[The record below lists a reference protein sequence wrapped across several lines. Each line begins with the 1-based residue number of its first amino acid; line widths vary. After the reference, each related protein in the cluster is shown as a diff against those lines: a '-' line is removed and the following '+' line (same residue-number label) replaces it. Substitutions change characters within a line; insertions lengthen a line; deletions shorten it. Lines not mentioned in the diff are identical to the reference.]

1 MAALET
7 VTGVKEQDADK
18 AESAIRGII
27 LGIVAALQVGDIVR
41 ATRKAQAKTEEIP
54 SSEPP
59 APGED
64 SVEVTL
70 EDTPEAALS
79 PQANAGQFTGSPE
92 PEPLPGQSDPPQL
105 SGEAD
110 ADALVLTPENAPDPA
125 ISIRVGEVIIEAPLS
140 QLAETLHQQ
149 SPETLEDLRA
159 ALQDAERSPDATTV
173 EIRADDNLKFYRDAD
188 NRFVASDFDMQA
200 STAVEDETVTS
211 QPALA
216 GEAPPE
222 TVLPESDAIEVEVE
236 SVPTPVAEPVPV
248 TATEDI
254 RVDESSEAA
263 RQPPINTP
271 TPETQELASLS
282 TPSGAE
288 SALEVDEATPTQVVQ
303 LPVSEAE
310 ALGGQTLAESSTV
323 NPDVWVNQTQVFTA
337 EVDPQ
342 GNLQPVSTAAIGQ
355 SVDAI
360 ADQVELADDAQETTV
375 EYAEQLE
382 AGREQ
387 ATETAAAQDQFFDER
402 RETSDEVAATQDAFF
417 DERRVMADAD
427 AIADREVIEG
437 NANANHNTEVSSEVP
452 SSHYN
457 IAGMLDQACDICYG
471 ENPGTQTI
479 QGSHYIISREGD
491 FLSVTAKDGRGLI
504 LEKNGDEMI
513 SFLTPQDEQ
522 NLSAGFQVQQQ
533 QQERQFAQP
542 VTDARPGASVP
553 AASQPVATAGKA
565 QLEMD

>member
-387 ATETAAAQDQFFDER
+387 ATE
-402 RETSDEVAATQDAFF
+402 
-417 DERRVMADAD
+417 
-427 AIADREVIEG
+427 DRK
-437 NANANHNTEVSSEVP
+437 
-452 SSHYN
+452 
-457 IAGMLDQACDICYG
+457 
-471 ENPGTQTI
+471 
-479 QGSHYIISREGD
+479 
-491 FLSVTAKDGRGLI
+491 SV
-504 LEKNGDEMI
+504 
-513 SFLTPQDEQ
+513 
-522 NLSAGFQVQQQ
+522 V
-533 QQERQFAQP
+533 
-542 VTDARPGASVP
+542 
-553 AASQPVATAGKA
+553 
-565 QLEMD
+565 